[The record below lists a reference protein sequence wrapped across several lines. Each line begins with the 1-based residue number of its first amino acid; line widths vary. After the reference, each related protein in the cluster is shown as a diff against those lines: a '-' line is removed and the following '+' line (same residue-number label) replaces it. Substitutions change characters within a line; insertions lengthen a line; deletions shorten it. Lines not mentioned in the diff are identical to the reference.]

1 MTAEWEALQRD
12 KAILGEMFENYAIVV
27 QYDDGSVFHDGNN
40 EIVER
45 ALYQEAL
52 AMIEDEREWL
62 DADVDVDLD
71 WDE

>member
-1 MTAEWEALQRD
+1 
-12 KAILGEMFENYAIVV
+12 MFENYAIVV

>member
-1 MTAEWEALQRD
+1 MGSTAKG

-52 AMIEDEREWL
+52 TMIEDEREWL